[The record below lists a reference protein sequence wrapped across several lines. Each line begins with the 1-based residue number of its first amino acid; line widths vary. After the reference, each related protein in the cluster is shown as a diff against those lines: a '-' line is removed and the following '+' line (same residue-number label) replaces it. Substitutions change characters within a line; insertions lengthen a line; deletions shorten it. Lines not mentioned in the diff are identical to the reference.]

1 MSAVRKHLLADLAF
15 EPAQRIGDA
24 AADLV
29 CEHQADRVAEEV
41 ISAQVE
47 FEVVA
52 QEQPMAPD
60 GFAERGAVGI
70 VGREPEQT
78 ARNRP
83 VHQPR
88 RDRTRVPGVPRE
100 SRAADRRRAT
110 PTALQR
116 EQSLTV
122 AGFGVAAVGR
132 CECGRVRK
140 FVQQG
145 LPEPGSD
152 VEVGAEPV
160 DFGAELQR
168 SVQEGEAACECVTA
182 DFHERVFAMG
192 GAVVRD
198 PGQARVVEAGR
209 GQAGDPLAIPGIDS
223 LGASF
228 PHCAPGLETQPV
240 PHLAR
245 REVDQRS
252 QQTSDLNHASR
263 SSGGASKDPGLL
275 GVCER

>member
-1 MSAVRKHLLADLAF
+1 VSAVRKHLLADLAF

-24 AADLV
+24 ADDLV

-78 ARNRP
+78 ARDRP

-88 RDRTRVPGVPRE
+88 RDRTRVPGIPRE
-100 SRAADRRRAT
+100 SRAADRRCAT
-110 PTALQR
+110 PAALQR

-152 VEVGAEPV
+152 IEVGAEPV

-168 SVQEGEAACECVTA
+168 SAQEGEAACECVTA
-182 DFHERVFAMG
+182 DFRERVFAMG

-209 GQAGDPLAIPGIDS
+209 GQAGGPLPSGP
-223 LGASF
+223 GASGRPAADTWHRLVRSFVPTLRAGPGDAAGATPGSARDGPAFAADVRSGPCF
-228 PHCAPGLETQPV
+228 PF
-240 PHLAR
+240 
-245 REVDQRS
+245 S
-252 QQTSDLNHASR
+252 Q
-263 SSGGASKDPGLL
+263 
-275 GVCER
+275 